1 MFKRIFSLLTAAVL
15 IGLYVLTLIF
25 ALMQKPET
33 TTLLM
38 ASVAATILVPITIYA
53 YQRIYNL
60 INKNEKQGQDL

>member
-60 INKNEKQGQDL
+60 INKNEK

>member
-60 INKNEKQGQDL
+60 INRK